1 VLSLEGFRVFKLL
14 FTLGT
19 FLMVALALLALRQHR
34 LELTSQSMKIHDEI
48 TAREHTLWDQRVEIA
63 RRTNPWALAAG
74 LQKAG
79 VDTGGAMTPRQSA
92 NPRAGVSLPAIETD
106 LVAPV
111 RGDVSPVRPDPAP
124 VRSSSG
130 SGGGN
135 GHANPDRPR

>member
-1 VLSLEGFRVFKLL
+1 VFKLL

-19 FLMVALALLALRQHR
+19 FLVVALALLALRQHR
-34 LELTSQSMKIHDEI
+34 LELTSQSMKIHEEI

-79 VDTGGAMTPRQSA
+79 VDTGGAMTPRQST
-92 NPRAGVSLPAIETD
+92 NPRVGVALPAVETD

-111 RGDVSPVRPDPAP
+111 RGDVAPARPEPLPVRGGA
-124 VRSSSG
+124 VGAGNMGG
-130 SGGGN
+130 SNGN